1 MFEGVD
7 VLTDN
12 TIFHN
17 VAKGKAEAVSTQGY
31 CDSHKAV

>member
-12 TIFHN
+12 TIFQY
-17 VAKGKAEAVSTQGY
+17 VTKVRAGIDATKGFRF
-31 CDSHKAV
+31 HKRG